1 MEIIFGKGDGLVSIF
16 YIKYEKDGIKWY
28 SNYVK
33 RKKNIEEGKGRRKE
47 GGRKEGIKER
57 LMKDIY

>member
-57 LMKDIY
+57 